1 MSSNSTVQLT
11 CCLHRYS
18 GIHWKKVSQIQSRTP
33 HLHWD
38 WYVKLG
44 SSTQHISVI
53 PSFSWYE
60 YENPSI
66 AYVSLFIRYARPVMP
81 YSSAGKLPSRVVL
94 QGRFLT
100 VLGWMAM
107 LASLM
112 EAAESSQTP
121 NHCSSAT
128 VFPAG
133 KINSVWLKEEPDEKE
148 LYTGNTNIAWV
159 KQICSLHST
168 LRQIYWPVGCV

>member
-1 MSSNSTVQLT
+1 MSPNSTVQ
-11 CCLHRYS
+11 CSLHA
-18 GIHWKKVSQIQSRTP
+18 VSIGTVVSIERRWARSSP
-33 HLHWD
+33 EHHICNWD

-53 PSFSWYE
+53 PSFSWCE

-66 AYVSLFIRYARPVMP
+66 AYVSLSTRYARPVMP
-81 YSSAGKLPSRVVL
+81 YSLAERLPSRVVL

-121 NHCSSAT
+121 NHCSSET

-133 KINSVWLKEEPDEKE
+133 KINSVWLKEESDEKE
-148 LYTGNTNIAWV
+148 LYTGNTNIAGV
-159 KQICSLHST
+159 KQICSLYST
-168 LRQIYWPVGCV
+168 LR